1 MGGWRTGEPG
11 EGEKDGEGLEF
22 IPDKH
27 VYKGQ
32 FLNGKKNGT
41 GILKLTNGNIYDG
54 QWIEGVKNGRGVYL
68 DSATKVIYS
77 GEWRDG
83 KK

>member
-1 MGGWRTGEPG
+1 M
-11 EGEKDGEGLEF
+11 
-22 IPDKH
+22 
-27 VYKGQ
+27 YKGQ